1 MRRSITR
8 SNRHCSGERGF
19 ALILVIWGLGLIS
32 LIALTVITVGRHRNL
47 VMANLIENAKAEAL
61 AEAGVNLRRLE
72 LRAAFSSDSPNTLP
86 FPTNGESL
94 LCTMPQGALA
104 ALAVE
109 DEGGKADLNTASSQ
123 LMSAL
128 LRGFGAGAEE
138 ADHIAAAI
146 TDFSRPATNAVL
158 DDVAF
163 LAYAQD
169 GRAYGPKA
177 GPFETVLELDQVIGM
192 RPELLQAVLPYVT
205 VHSRTPGVDPRVAAP
220 ALLAALAG
228 FEPARVTQLV
238 GAARDRAGGST
249 PRGVPSQFLSPST
262 GRSFLVRAEVRT
274 PAGGLFAQEAIVEM
288 TAGTGEMPDELREW
302 RRGQGSSYFSD
313 AMRRQGA
320 ERLWPPC

>member
-1 MRRSITR
+1 
-8 SNRHCSGERGF
+8 
-19 ALILVIWGLGLIS
+19 
-32 LIALTVITVGRHRNL
+32 
-47 VMANLIENAKAEAL
+47 
-61 AEAGVNLRRLE
+61 
-72 LRAAFSSDSPNTLP
+72 
-86 FPTNGESL
+86 
-94 LCTMPQGALA
+94 MPQGALA

-109 DEGGKADLNTASSQ
+109 DEGGKADLNTASPQ

-138 ADHIAAAI
+138 ADRIAAAI
-146 TDFSRPATNAVL
+146 SDFSRPPTNAVL
-158 DDVAF
+158 ADVAF

-177 GPFETVLELDQVIGM
+177 GSFETVLELDQVIGM

-205 VHSRTPGVDPRVAAP
+205 VHSRTLGVDPRVAAP

-238 GAARDRAGGST
+238 GAARDRAGEST

-262 GRSFLVRAEVRT
+262 GRSFLIRAEVRT

-288 TAGTGEMPDELREW
+288 MAGEMPDELREW
-302 RRGQGSSYFSD
+302 RRGQGRSFLSD
-313 AMRRQGA
+313 ATRLQGT